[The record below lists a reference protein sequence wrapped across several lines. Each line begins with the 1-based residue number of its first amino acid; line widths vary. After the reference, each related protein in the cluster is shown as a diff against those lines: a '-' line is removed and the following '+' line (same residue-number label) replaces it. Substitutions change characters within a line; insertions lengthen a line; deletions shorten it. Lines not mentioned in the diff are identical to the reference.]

1 VCYGGLHVNWDL
13 QVFGKRSARVIRI
26 ICPLGYGSSDL
37 VYFDF
42 YMFNKIVNY
51 TVCASWSFVFTK
63 PHIQLFYPY
72 PKHSVHTIPSQIS
85 QCLLLFIIMPDG
97 ITIIMRLCVHDIQ
110 SCQGSRLS
118 VEMSEISH
126 WSTLL

>member
-51 TVCASWSFVFTK
+51 TVRASWSFVFTK
-63 PHIQLFYPY
+63 PLIQLFYPY
-72 PKHSVHTIPSQIS
+72 PKHSVHTVPSQIS
-85 QCLLLFIIMPDG
+85 QVFATFHYHARWHHHNYETMCSRYPEL
-97 ITIIMRLCVHDIQ
+97 
-110 SCQGSRLS
+110 SRL
-118 VEMSEISH
+118 
-126 WSTLL
+126 